1 MPFSSKLIFYTT
13 LTFLLGHPFTLFANN
28 NPIKPIKPAHY
39 RGLCV
44 LNDSVAWFSGSKGTV
59 ILTTD
64 GGKHFDTISPRLTN
78 TQFTYFIPYGNQTV
92 ESYTQNYDASFS
104 LLRKDYRDIW
114 AKNET
119 EAVIMSAG
127 DSAVILKTIDGGKN
141 WTIVFIDFRK
151 NIFFDAMEIDIKT
164 GIGMVLGDPIIPDP
178 IVVEVG
184 GDPNTEGTQL
194 SRQNGHQKTKRQ
206 ITSIPKP
213 SSQTPNSNIPLN
225 QQKHFAAIYTTDF
238 GSSWNQL
245 PVGDWNLPLDSL
257 ESFFAAS
264 GTSLVIIESK
274 VEAADSGSTNLA
286 NNHPFTTSSGAR
298 IKNLTVGFAGG
309 GINPSYHIVKF
320 TQQKRRTMKQ
330 NKRFHLSTSQPRV
343 LANEIIP
350 LPISGGP
357 GSGVYGMCLSNAGH
371 MLAVGGN
378 YTLPDSFAKA
388 SAHST
393 TTNFGLKWTG
403 GNEQIGNGSTGNTGG
418 YRSGVCISAP
428 ISSEQLES
436 YPTPARVQMGTHK
449 PNDTTE
455 IFHVISGNRIA
466 FCTGTNGSDISSDNG
481 GSWYS
486 IPKQMLNSGIY
497 FEGSFNACAFSCNH
511 LWMVGNSGKF
521 QRIPITDLLSIGI
534 KHSK

>member
-1 MPFSSKLIFYTT
+1 MPFSSKLIFYIT
-13 LTFLLGHPFTLFANN
+13 LTLLVGHPFALIANN
-28 NPIKPIKPAHY
+28 NPVKPVKPAHY

-44 LNDSVAWFSGSKGTV
+44 LSDSVAWFSGSKGTV
-59 ILTTD
+59 IRTTD
-64 GGKHFDTISPRLTN
+64 GGKHFDTISPRSTN
-78 TQFTYFIPYGNQTV
+78 TQFTYFLPYGNKTV
-92 ESYTQNYDASFS
+92 ESYTQNNDASFS

-114 AKNET
+114 AKNEN

-141 WTIVFIDFRK
+141 WTIVFFDFRK
-151 NIFFDAMEIDIKT
+151 DIFFDAMEIDSKT
-164 GIGMVLGDPIIPDP
+164 GIGMVLGDPIIP
-178 IVVEVG
+178 E
-184 GDPNTEGTQL
+184 
-194 SRQNGHQKTKRQ
+194 
-206 ITSIPKP
+206 P
-213 SSQTPNSNIPLN
+213 SNPR
-225 QQKHFAAIYTTDF
+225 KHFAAIYTSDF

-274 VEAADSGSTNLA
+274 VEAAESGSTNLA
-286 NNHPFTTSSGAR
+286 RKHPITTSSGAR

-320 TQQKRRTMKQ
+320 KQQKRRTMKQ
-330 NKRFHLSTSQPRV
+330 NKRFNLSTSQPRV
-343 LANEIIP
+343 VANEIIP

-357 GSGVYGMCLSNAGH
+357 GSGVYGMGLSDAGH
-371 MLAVGGN
+371 MVAVGGN
-378 YTLPDSFAKA
+378 YTLPDSFTKA
-388 SAHST
+388 SAFT
-393 TTNFGLKWTG
+393 TSNNFGLKWTG
-403 GNEQIGNGSTGNTGG
+403 GNEQMGNRLTGNTGG

-436 YPTPARVQMGTHK
+436 HPTPARVQMGIHK
-449 PNDTTE
+449 PNDTTV
-455 IFHVISGNRIA
+455 IFHVLSGNRIA
-466 FCTGTNGSDISSDNG
+466 FCTGTNGSDISDNG

-486 IPKQMLNSGIY
+486 IPNQMLDSGIY

-534 KHSK
+534 KYPK

>member
-1 MPFSSKLIFYTT
+1 MPFSSKLIFYIT
-13 LTFLLGHPFTLFANN
+13 LTLLVGHPFALIANN
-28 NPIKPIKPAHY
+28 NPVKPVKPAHY

-44 LNDSVAWFSGSKGTV
+44 LSDSVAWFSGSKGTV
-59 ILTTD
+59 IRTTD
-64 GGKHFDTISPRLTN
+64 GGKHFDTISPRSTN
-78 TQFTYFIPYGNQTV
+78 TQFTYFLPYGNKTV
-92 ESYTQNYDASFS
+92 ESYTQNNDASFS

-114 AKNET
+114 AKNEN

-141 WTIVFIDFRK
+141 WTIVFFDFRK
-151 NIFFDAMEIDIKT
+151 DIFFDAMEIDSKT
-164 GIGMVLGDPIIPDP
+164 GIGMVLGDPIIP
-178 IVVEVG
+178 E
-184 GDPNTEGTQL
+184 
-194 SRQNGHQKTKRQ
+194 
-206 ITSIPKP
+206 P
-213 SSQTPNSNIPLN
+213 SNPR
-225 QQKHFAAIYTTDF
+225 KHFAAIYTSDF

-274 VEAADSGSTNLA
+274 VEAAESGSTNLA
-286 NNHPFTTSSGAR
+286 RKHPITTSSGAR

-320 TQQKRRTMKQ
+320 KQQKRRTMKQ
-330 NKRFHLSTSQPRV
+330 NKRFNLSTSQPSV
-343 LANEIIP
+343 AANEIIP
-350 LPISGGP
+350 LPIAGGP
-357 GSGVYGMCLSNAGH
+357 GSGVYGMGLSDAGH
-371 MLAVGGN
+371 MVAVGGN
-378 YTLPDSFAKA
+378 YTLPDSFTKA
-388 SAHST
+388 SAFT
-393 TTNFGLKWTG
+393 TSNNFGLKWTG
-403 GNEQIGNGSTGNTGG
+403 GNEQMGNRLTGNTGG
-418 YRSGVCISAP
+418 YRNGVCISAP

-436 YPTPARVQMGTHK
+436 HPTPARVQMGIHK
-449 PNDTTE
+449 PNDTTV
-455 IFHVISGNRIA
+455 IFHVISGNRMA

-534 KHSK
+534 QHPK

>member
-1 MPFSSKLIFYTT
+1 MPFSSKLIFYIT
-13 LTFLLGHPFTLFANN
+13 LTLLVGHPFALIANN
-28 NPIKPIKPAHY
+28 NPVKPVKPAHY

-44 LNDSVAWFSGSKGTV
+44 LSDSVAWFSGSKGTV
-59 ILTTD
+59 IRTTD
-64 GGKHFDTISPRLTN
+64 GGKHFDTISPRSTN
-78 TQFTYFIPYGNQTV
+78 TQFTYFLPYGNKTV
-92 ESYTQNYDASFS
+92 ESYTQNNDASFS

-114 AKNET
+114 AKNEN

-141 WTIVFIDFRK
+141 WTIVFFDFRK
-151 NIFFDAMEIDIKT
+151 DIFFDAMEIDSKT
-164 GIGMVLGDPIIPDP
+164 GIGMVLGDPIIP
-178 IVVEVG
+178 E
-184 GDPNTEGTQL
+184 
-194 SRQNGHQKTKRQ
+194 
-206 ITSIPKP
+206 P
-213 SSQTPNSNIPLN
+213 SNPR
-225 QQKHFAAIYTTDF
+225 KHFAAIYTSDF

-274 VEAADSGSTNLA
+274 VEAAESGSTNLA
-286 NNHPFTTSSGAR
+286 RKHPITTSSGAR

-320 TQQKRRTMKQ
+320 KQQKRRTMKQ
-330 NKRFHLSTSQPRV
+330 NKRFNLSTSQPSV
-343 LANEIIP
+343 AANEIIP
-350 LPISGGP
+350 LPIAGGP
-357 GSGVYGMCLSNAGH
+357 GSGVYGMGLSDAGH
-371 MLAVGGN
+371 MVAVGGN
-378 YTLPDSFAKA
+378 YTLPDSFTKA
-388 SAHST
+388 SAFT
-393 TTNFGLKWTG
+393 TSNNFGLKWTG
-403 GNEQIGNGSTGNTGG
+403 GNEQMGNRLTGNTGG

-436 YPTPARVQMGTHK
+436 HPTPARVQMGIHK
-449 PNDTTE
+449 PNDTTV
-455 IFHVISGNRIA
+455 IFHVISGNRMA

-534 KHSK
+534 QHPK

>member
-1 MPFSSKLIFYTT
+1 MPFSSKLIFYIT
-13 LTFLLGHPFTLFANN
+13 LTLLVGHPFALIANN
-28 NPIKPIKPAHY
+28 NPVKPIKPAHY

-44 LNDSVAWFSGSKGTV
+44 LSDSVAWFSGSKGTV
-59 ILTTD
+59 IRTTD
-64 GGKHFDTISPRLTN
+64 GGKHFDTISPRSTN
-78 TQFTYFIPYGNQTV
+78 TQFTYFLPYGNKTV
-92 ESYTQNYDASFS
+92 ESYTQNNDASFS

-114 AKNET
+114 AKNEN

-141 WTIVFIDFRK
+141 WTIVFFDFRK
-151 NIFFDAMEIDIKT
+151 DIFFDAMEIDSKT
-164 GIGMVLGDPIIPDP
+164 GIGMVLGDPIIPEP
-178 IVVEVG
+178 IIVEVG
-184 GDPNTEGTQL
+184 GGAGTPSANL
-194 SRQNGHQKTKRQ
+194 SM
-206 ITSIPKP
+206 
-213 SSQTPNSNIPLN
+213 SSGRSELFRTNNSKLKPNSQEANSHNSLN

-274 VEAADSGSTNLA
+274 VKAAESGSTNLA
-286 NNHPFTTSSGAR
+286 RKHPITTSSGAR

-320 TQQKRRTMKQ
+320 KQQKRRTMKQ
-330 NKRFHLSTSQPRV
+330 NKRFNLSTSQPRV
-343 LANEIIP
+343 VANEIIP

-357 GSGVYGMCLSNAGH
+357 GSGVYGMGLSDAGH
-371 MLAVGGN
+371 MVAVGGN
-378 YTLPDSFAKA
+378 YTLPDSFTKA
-388 SAHST
+388 SAFT
-393 TTNFGLKWTG
+393 TSNNFGLKWTG
-403 GNEQIGNGSTGNTGG
+403 GNEQIGNGSTDHTGG

-436 YPTPARVQMGTHK
+436 HPTPARVQMGTHK
-449 PNDTTE
+449 PNDTTV

-466 FCTGTNGSDISSDNG
+466 FCTGTNGSDISDNG

-486 IPKQMLNSGIY
+486 IPNQMLDSGIY

-534 KHSK
+534 KYPK